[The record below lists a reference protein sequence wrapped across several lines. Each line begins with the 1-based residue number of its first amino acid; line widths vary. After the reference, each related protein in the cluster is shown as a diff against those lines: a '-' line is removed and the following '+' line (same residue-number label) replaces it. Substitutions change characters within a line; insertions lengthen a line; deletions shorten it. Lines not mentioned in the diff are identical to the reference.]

1 MSDKKYYKT
10 LIIIVI
16 IGLVLT
22 AGHAMYICHAYAN
35 SSIIQFVSGELW

>member
-16 IGLVLT
+16 IGLVFT
-22 AGHAMYICHAYAN
+22 VGHAMYICHAYSN